1 MPIIQLRETD
11 FRNGSEVHVI
21 DSPTYDAT
29 SRVLS
34 PGGAMLIL
42 AWSHLPTLVKKA
54 NVELG

>member
-1 MPIIQLRETD
+1 MIQLRETD